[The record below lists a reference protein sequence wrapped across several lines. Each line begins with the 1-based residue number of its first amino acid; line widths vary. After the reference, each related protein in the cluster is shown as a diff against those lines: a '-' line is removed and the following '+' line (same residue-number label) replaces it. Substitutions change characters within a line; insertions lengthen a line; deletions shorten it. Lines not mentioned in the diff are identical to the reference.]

1 MINKD
6 GAYIGAMDFTFE
18 PETEVFHS
26 CSLTYL
32 DEVFIFGGS
41 LQPKQI
47 SVSCPRAE
55 FKLYYKKFEPLS
67 CQESFLVVLS

>member
-6 GAYIGAMDFTFE
+6 GAYIGPMDFTFE

-47 SVSCPRAE
+47 SVSCPEA
-55 FKLYYKKFEPLS
+55 FVSASTTSIVKPNFILF
-67 CQESFLVVLS
+67 V

>member
-6 GAYIGAMDFTFE
+6 GAYIGPMDFTFE

-47 SVSCPRAE
+47 SVSCPEALNQILFCSFR
-55 FKLYYKKFEPLS
+55 
-67 CQESFLVVLS
+67 ESIHARCKESDH